1 MRKEKKIPLDL
12 HDSFKGQ
19 QSAKE
24 MKLSRKQ
31 IYWVSQITGWSFFI
45 GINLFIISSIEEV
58 PWQRILVWIFLGI
71 LGIIFT
77 HILRGIIRKNNW
89 LNLPLKNTIPRV
101 LIASIITGIFIY
113 ALIFAASYIAKTLPT
128 EQFTS
133 ARLIAGVVNMSG
145 IILFW
150 NLLYFIVH
158 YMENYKKKEIESLI
172 WEAAVKDYELKT
184 LKSQLNPHFMF
195 NAMNSIRALIE
206 EDPESAKVA
215 ITKLSNILR
224 YSLQMERMERVPLE
238 DEIETVKNYL
248 DLERIRFE
256 DRLKYKLD
264 IDRST
269 QKIEIP
275 PMMIQ
280 TLVEN
285 GIKHGVAK
293 RTEGGEIE
301 LKSKLI
307 TTSNSPK
314 LKIEIR
320 NSGHF
325 SEEQLKSSNGFGV
338 SNTKHRLNLLFGD
351 DAYFTIKN
359 EDGNTVLAEIEIP
372 VGSSINN

>member
-1 MRKEKKIPLDL
+1 MRKEKKIPLVL
-12 HDSFKGQ
+12 QNSIKGQ
-19 QSAKE
+19 HPIRE

-31 IYWVSQITGWSFFI
+31 IYWISQVSGWFSFV
-45 GINLFIISSIEEV
+45 GINLFIISSYEEV
-58 PWQRILVWIFLGI
+58 TWQRILVWIFLGL
-71 LGIIFT
+71 LGIVFT
-77 HILRGIIRKNNW
+77 HLLRRVIRKNNW
-89 LNLPLKNTIPRV
+89 LNLSLKKTIPRV
-101 LIASIITGIFIY
+101 ITSSIVVGLIIYIFV
-113 ALIFAASYIAKTLPT
+113 FAASYIAGTF
-128 EQFTS
+128 EEDEFNV
-133 ARLIAGVVNMSG
+133 ARIISG
-145 IILFW
+145 IVNISVLILLW
-150 NLLYFIVH
+150 NLIYFVVH

-206 EDPESAKVA
+206 EDPDSAKVA
-215 ITKLSNILR
+215 ITKLSTILR

-256 DRLKYKLD
+256 DRLRYNLD

-280 TLVEN
+280 TLIEN

-293 RTEGGEIE
+293 RTEGGEIQ
-301 LKSKLI
+301 LKSTLL
-307 TTSNSPK
+307 SNSNGSK
-314 LKIEIR
+314 LRIEIR
-320 NSGHF
+320 NSGRF
-325 SEEQLKSSNGFGV
+325 SEEQLKNSHGFGV

-351 DAYFTIKN
+351 DAHFTIKN
-359 EDGNTVLAEIEIP
+359 ENGDTVLAEVEIP
-372 VGSSINN
+372 IGSSNNN

>member
-1 MRKEKKIPLDL
+1 
-12 HDSFKGQ
+12 
-19 QSAKE
+19 
-24 MKLSRKQ
+24 MKFSRKQ
-31 IYWVSQITGWSFFI
+31 LYWISQVTGWYFFI
-45 GINLFIISSIEEV
+45 GINLFIISSFEEV
-58 PWQRILVWIFLGI
+58 TWQRVLVWIFLGF
-71 LGIIFT
+71 LGIVFT
-77 HILRGIIRKNNW
+77 HIIRGVIRKNNW
-89 LNLPLKNTIPRV
+89 LNLPLKNTIPRI
-101 LIASIITGIFIY
+101 LTTSIITGIIIY
-113 ALIFAASYIAKTLPT
+113 ALVFAASYLAGTFKQ
-128 EQFTS
+128 EEYNF
-133 ARLIAGVVNMSG
+133 ARLVAG
-145 IILFW
+145 IINTSILI
-150 NLLYFIVH
+150 LLWCLIYYVVH

-264 IDRST
+264 IDKST

-293 RTEGGEIE
+293 ITEGGEIQ
-301 LKSKLI
+301 LKSKML
-307 TTSNSPK
+307 TTSNGSK

-325 SEEQLKSSNGFGV
+325 SEEQLRNSSGFGV

-351 DAYFTIKN
+351 DAHFSIMN
-359 EDGNTVLAEIEIP
+359 ENGNTVLAEIEIP
-372 VGSSINN
+372 ASLDKANH

>member
-1 MRKEKKIPLDL
+1 MRREKKIP
-12 HDSFKGQ
+12 HNFQDSIKGQ
-19 QSAKE
+19 HPGKD

-31 IYWVSQITGWSFFI
+31 IYWISQITGWSFFVAV
-45 GINLFIISSIEEV
+45 NLFIIASIEEL
-58 PWQRILVWIFLGI
+58 PWQRILVWIFLGV
-71 LGIIFT
+71 LGILFT
-77 HILRGIIRKNNW
+77 HLLRSIIRKNNW
-89 LNLPLKNTIPRV
+89 LNLPLKNTIPRI
-101 LIASIITGIFIY
+101 LLASIITGMIIY
-113 ALIFAASYIAKTLPT
+113 AFVFAAGYIAGTIRD
-128 EQFTS
+128 EEFNI
-133 ARLIAGVVNMSG
+133 ARPIAGVVNLGG
-145 IILFW
+145 IT
-150 NLLYFIVH
+150 LLWSLIYFVVH

-172 WEAAVKDYELKT
+172 WEAAVKDYELRT

-264 IDRST
+264 IDRSSA
-269 QKIEIP
+269 KIEIP

-285 GIKHGVAK
+285 GIKHGVSK
-293 RTEGGEIE
+293 ITKGGEIQ
-301 LKSKLI
+301 LKSKVYS
-307 TTSNSPK
+307 TTNGSR

-325 SEEQLKSSNGFGV
+325 SEEQLKNSSGFGV

-359 EDGNTVLAEIEIP
+359 ESGDTVLAEIEIP
-372 VGSSINN
+372 VGTSQNN

>member
-1 MRKEKKIPLDL
+1 MRKEKKIPSVLQ
-12 HDSFKGQ
+12 DSVKGQ
-19 QSAKE
+19 QSIKE

-31 IYWVSQITGWSFFI
+31 LYWISQVTGWFFFI
-45 GINLFIISSIEEV
+45 GINLFIISSFEEIT
-58 PWQRILVWIFLGI
+58 WQRILVWIFLGV
-71 LGIIFT
+71 LGILFT
-77 HILRGIIRKNNW
+77 HILRLIIRKKNW
-89 LNLPLKNTIPRV
+89 LNLALKNTIPRV
-101 LIASIITGIFIY
+101 LIASILTGIIIY
-113 ALIFAASYIAKTLPT
+113 ALVFTASYLAGTFRQDEYNIA
-128 EQFTS
+128 
-133 ARLIAGVVNMSG
+133 RVIAGITNTS
-145 IILFW
+145 ILILLW
-150 NLLYFIVH
+150 NLIYFVIH

-224 YSLQMERMERVPLE
+224 YSLQMERMERVTLE

-293 RTEGGEIE
+293 RTEGGEIQ
-301 LKSKLI
+301 LKSKMI
-307 TTSNSPK
+307 TTSNGPK

-351 DAYFTIKN
+351 DAHFSIMN
-359 EDGNTVLAEIEIP
+359 ENGDTVLAEIEIP
-372 VGSSINN
+372 LGTSQNN